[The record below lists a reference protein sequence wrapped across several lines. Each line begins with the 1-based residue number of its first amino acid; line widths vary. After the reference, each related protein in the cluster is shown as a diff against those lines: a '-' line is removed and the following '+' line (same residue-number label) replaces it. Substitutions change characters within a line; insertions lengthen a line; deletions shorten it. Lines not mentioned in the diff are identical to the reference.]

1 MIVPDNRLLW
11 GAAAI
16 ALPAATI
23 AGLVPVL
30 AIPAWSVIGAAALIA
45 AVDAYRGLQRL
56 SAVTATAPVQVRL
69 TKDVGI
75 EVPLAIGN
83 RTGSELRLRLA
94 PTRPEGVHTTQP
106 VIELAAPSGDSSAL
120 WPCASDT
127 RGDHRLRELHMEAA
141 SPLGLWSARTARPL
155 DCALRVYPN
164 LRDHATAALF
174 LRTDTAGARLRRQ
187 RGKGKEFENLRQYL
201 PGDSF
206 EDVHWKATARRAFPM
221 VKLYSIEHAQE
232 VYAVI
237 DASRLSAREGILD
250 SYVDAAL
257 HLALIADRQRDRFG
271 LVTFGDR
278 THTFVRAR
286 TGMAHFRLCRES
298 IYRLAP
304 QRVSP
309 DFREVFTTLQTNLR
323 RRALLVF
330 FTSLDDALLAESFER
345 EVAILARRHL
355 VLVNVMPAGGAKP
368 LFTGEV
374 KIGETKIGEVKIGDI
389 ADLDAAY
396 AGLAGQLAWNRM
408 RRLQIALQNRGV
420 RLSFVDPERIKAQV
434 TSGYLE
440 VKRRQVL

>member
-1 MIVPDNRLLW
+1 MANHPESVYGRTISMIVPGNRLLW
-11 GAAAI
+11 SAAVI
-16 ALPAATI
+16 VLPAATI
-23 AGLVPVL
+23 AGLVPAL
-30 AIPAWSVIGAAALIA
+30 AVPASSVIAAWTLIA
-45 AVDAYRGLQRL
+45 AIDAYRGMRRL
-56 SAVTATAPVQVRL
+56 SAVSAVAPAQVRL
-69 TKDVGI
+69 TKDVVVA
-75 EVPLAIGN
+75 VPLAIAN
-83 RTGSELRLRLA
+83 RTGAQLHLRLA
-94 PTRPEGVHTTQP
+94 PAPPEGVQTPQA
-106 VIELAAPSGDSSAL
+106 VIDVAAPPGDSYVL
-120 WPCASDT
+120 WQCISDT
-127 RGDHRLRELHMEAA
+127 RGDHRLRELHMEAG
-141 SPLGLWSARTARPL
+141 SPLGLWSARTAKTL
-155 DCALRVYPN
+155 ECALRVYPN
-164 LRDHATAALF
+164 LRDRATAALF
-174 LRTDTAGARLRRQ
+174 LRTAGAGARLRRQ

-221 VKLYSIEHAQE
+221 IKLYSIEHAQE

-278 THTFVRAR
+278 THAFVRAR
-286 TGMAHFRLCRES
+286 TGMAHFRHCREA
-298 IYRLAP
+298 IYQLAP

-355 VLVNVMPAGGAKP
+355 VLVNVMPTANAKP
-368 LFTGEV
+368 LFTSDVDDVE
-374 KIGETKIGEVKIGDI
+374 
-389 ADLDAAY
+389 AAY
-396 AGLAGQLAWNRM
+396 MGLAGQLAWNRM
-408 RRLQIALQNRGV
+408 RRVQIALQNRGV
-420 RLSFVDPERIKAQV
+420 RLTFVDPERIKSQV

-440 VKRRQVL
+440 VKRRQAL